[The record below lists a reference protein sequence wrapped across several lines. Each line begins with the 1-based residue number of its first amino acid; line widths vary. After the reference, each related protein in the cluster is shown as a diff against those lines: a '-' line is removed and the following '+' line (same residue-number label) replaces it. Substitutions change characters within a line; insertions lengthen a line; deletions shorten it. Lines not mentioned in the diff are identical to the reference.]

1 MAGIT
6 VFETVAAMRKAVAG
20 WHAAGEKVALVPT
33 MGALHEG
40 HIALVTEG
48 QRHARRVIVS
58 IFVNPTQ
65 FAPHEDFKKY
75 PRTFDDDCAK
85 LVAAGADA
93 VFFPSV
99 EEMYPAGFATRVLLL
114 GPAAVGL
121 EDRFRPTHFEGVA
134 TVCCKLF
141 TQSRADCAVF
151 GEKDYQQLKVV
162 TRMAG
167 DLDLGIHVVPLATI
181 REVDGL
187 AMSSRNRYLS
197 PEHRALAPI
206 LHRVMQDLAARIR
219 NEDPLFQA
227 VAAAQNEIITAGFE
241 LDYLEAR
248 HAETLAPITGLADG
262 PVRLL
267 IAARLGGTRLIDN
280 IPV

>member
-1 MAGIT
+1 MAAMT
-6 VFETVAAMRKAVAG
+6 VFETVAGMREAVAG

-40 HIALVTEG
+40 HIALVTEA
-48 QRHARRVIVS
+48 QRHAKRVIVS

-75 PRTFDDDCAK
+75 PRTFEDDCAK
-85 LVAAGADA
+85 LAAVRTDA

-114 GPAAVGL
+114 GPASVGL

-141 TQSRADCAVF
+141 TQSRADYAVF

-162 TRMAG
+162 TRMAA
-167 DLDLGIHVVPLATI
+167 DLDLGIKVVPLATL
-181 REVDGL
+181 READGL

-197 PEHRALAPI
+197 PEHRALAPT
-206 LHRVMQDLAARIR
+206 LHHVMQGLAARIR
-219 NEDPLFQA
+219 NRDDLFKA
-227 VAAAQNEIITAGFE
+227 VADAQNAIITAGFE

-248 HAETLAPITGLADG
+248 HAETLAPVASLADG
-262 PVRLL
+262 PIRLL
-267 IAARLGGTRLIDN
+267 LAARVGSTRLIDN
-280 IPV
+280 IAV

>member
-1 MAGIT
+1 VAAISI
-6 VFETVAAMRKAVAG
+6 FETVASMREAVAG
-20 WHAAGEKVALVPT
+20 WQAAGEKVALVPT

-40 HIALVTEG
+40 HIALVTEA

-141 TQSRADCAVF
+141 TQSRADYAVF

-162 TRMAG
+162 TRMAA
-167 DLDLGIHVVPLATI
+167 DLDLGIKVVPLATL
-181 REVDGL
+181 REPDGL

-197 PEHRALAPI
+197 AEHRALAPT
-206 LHRVMQDLAARIR
+206 LHHVMQGLAARIR
-219 NEDPLFQA
+219 NRDELYQA
-227 VAAAQNEIITAGFE
+227 VADAQNAIITVGFE

-248 HAETLAPITGLADG
+248 HAETLAQVSSLADG
-262 PVRLL
+262 PIRLL
-267 IAARLGGTRLIDN
+267 LAARIGSTRLIDN
-280 IPV
+280 IAV

>member
-1 MAGIT
+1 MAAISI
-6 VFETVAAMRKAVAG
+6 FETVASMREAVAG

-40 HIALVTEG
+40 HIALVAEA

-75 PRTFDDDCAK
+75 PRTFEDDCAK
-85 LVAAGADA
+85 LVAARTDA

-114 GPAAVGL
+114 GPASVGL

-141 TQSRADCAVF
+141 TQSRADYAVF

-162 TRMAG
+162 TRMAA
-167 DLDLGIHVVPLATI
+167 DLDLGIKVVPLTTL
-181 REVDGL
+181 READGL

-197 PEHRALAPI
+197 AEHRALAPT
-206 LHRVMQDLAARIR
+206 LHHIMQGLAARIR
-219 NEDPLFQA
+219 NRDEFYKA
-227 VAAAQNEIITAGFE
+227 VADAQNAIITAGFE

-248 HAETLAPITGLADG
+248 HAETLAQVTSLADG
-262 PVRLL
+262 PIRLL
-267 IAARLGGTRLIDN
+267 LAARIGSTRLIDN
-280 IPV
+280 IAV

>member
-6 VFETVAAMRKAVAG
+6 IFETVATMRAAVAG

-48 QRHARRVIVS
+48 QRHSKRVIAS

-85 LVAAGADA
+85 LAAAGADG

-134 TVCCKLF
+134 TICCKLF
-141 TQSRADCAVF
+141 TQSRADCAIF

-162 TRMAG
+162 TRMAS
-167 DLDLGIHVVPLATI
+167 DLDLGIAVVPLATL
-181 REVDGL
+181 READGL

-197 PEHRALAPI
+197 PEHRALAPT
-206 LHRVMQDLAARIR
+206 LHRVMQELAIRIR
-219 NEDPLFQA
+219 NRDDLFKA
-227 VAAAQNEIITAGFE
+227 VAGAQSEIITAGFE

-248 HAETLAPITGLADG
+248 HAESLAPVTSLADG
-262 PVRLL
+262 PIRLL
-267 IAARLGGTRLIDN
+267 LAARIGSTRLIDN
-280 IPV
+280 IAV

>member
-6 VFETVAAMRKAVAG
+6 IFETVAAMREAVAG

-40 HIALVTEG
+40 HIALVTEA
-48 QRHARRVIVS
+48 QLHARRVIVS

-75 PRTFDDDCAK
+75 PRTFDDDCTK

-99 EEMYPAGFATRVLLL
+99 EEMYPAGFASRVLLL

-141 TQSRADCAVF
+141 TQSRADCAIF

-162 TRMAG
+162 TRMAA
-167 DLDLGIHVVPLATI
+167 DLDLGIAIVPLATI
-181 REVDGL
+181 RETDGL

-197 PEHRALAPI
+197 AEHRALAPV
-206 LHRVMQDLAARIR
+206 LHRVMQELAARIR
-219 NEDPLFQA
+219 NEDPLFKA
-227 VAAAQNEIITAGFE
+227 VADAQNEIITAGFE

-248 HAETLAPITGLADG
+248 HAETLAPVTGLSDG
-262 PVRLL
+262 PIRLL
-267 IAARLGGTRLIDN
+267 LAARIGSTRLIDN